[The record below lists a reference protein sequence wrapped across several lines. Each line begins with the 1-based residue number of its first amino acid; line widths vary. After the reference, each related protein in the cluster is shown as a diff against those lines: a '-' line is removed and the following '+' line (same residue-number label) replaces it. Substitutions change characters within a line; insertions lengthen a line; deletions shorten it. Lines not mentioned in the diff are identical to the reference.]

1 MYSVLSIQDPA
12 RPMKNRLIRQHSP
25 KAWIS
30 AIGICLLLSIPSF
43 AQVSLIVHGG
53 LGKNSG
59 ALAYPYHKPD
69 PWLTVPYSVE
79 VEMNYQIKP
88 SYSVSLFAQRAV
100 NEKGEGFLGSVSVD
114 AETQYYGLRY
124 GRHIAKHVE
133 KRTEVLVGLSSAY
146 GLEKIHWKDEDSFP
160 LFGRY
165 PTVEGNDTFHLLR
178 MGFFISTRFTVR
190 RMIMSFTFEPTQDF
204 VLSSTRSYTPSTRE
218 DNDEIERFLSRGL
231 TSAQLR
237 FGIGFFFLNN

>member
-1 MYSVLSIQDPA
+1 
-12 RPMKNRLIRQHSP
+12 MKKRLILLSST

-53 LGKNSG
+53 IGKNSG

-79 VEMNYQIKP
+79 VEMSYQIKP
-88 SYSVSLFAQRAV
+88 SYSVSLFAQRAA
-100 NEKGEGFLGSVSVD
+100 NQKGDGFLSNVSVD

-124 GRHIAKHVE
+124 GKHLAKNVE

-146 GLEKIHWKDEDSFP
+146 GLEKIHWKDEDSLP
-160 LFGRY
+160 LFGGY
-165 PTVEGNDTFHLLR
+165 PTVEGKDTFHLLR
-178 MGFFISTRFTVR
+178 MGFFISTRYTVR
-190 RMIMSFTFEPTQDF
+190 RMIMSFTLEPTRDF
-204 VLSSTRSYTPSTRE
+204 VLSSTRSYTPNTRA
-218 DNDEIERFLSRGL
+218 DNDEIERFRTRGL
-231 TSAQLR
+231 ASAQLR
-237 FGIGFFFLNN
+237 FGIGYLLFK